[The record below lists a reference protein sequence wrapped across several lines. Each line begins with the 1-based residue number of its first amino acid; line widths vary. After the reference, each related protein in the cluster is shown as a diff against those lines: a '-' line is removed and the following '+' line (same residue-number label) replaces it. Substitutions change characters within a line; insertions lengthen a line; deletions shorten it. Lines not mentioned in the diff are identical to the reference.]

1 VWKSIVRRAK
11 TELPT
16 IPRGTRVYAI
26 GDIHGRVDLLNELF
40 KRIDAD
46 VIGSAE
52 SKAIEIYLGDYIDR
66 GPASREVLDQ
76 LIARSGSHETVFLKG
91 NHETYPSEFLHNP
104 AFLRDWGQL
113 GGFETLM
120 SYGLRPPIN
129 AGLKEQIEIARAFDD
144 LLPLAHRSFL
154 ENLRPFVCYGDFYF
168 VHAGIRPG
176 VALAEQQAKDLFEI
190 RDVFLNC
197 EDDFGKI
204 IVHGHTPVF
213 EPEFRPNRI
222 NIDTGAYA
230 TGRLSFLAISGENL
244 RLV

>member
-1 VWKSIVRRAK
+1 VLKAIIRRGK

-16 IPRGTRVYAI
+16 LPKGTRVYAV
-26 GDIHGRVDLLNELF
+26 GDIHGRVDLLNKVF

-46 VIGSAE
+46 AAGSAE
-52 SKAIEIYLGDYIDR
+52 SNAVEIYLGDYIDR
-66 GPASREVLDQ
+66 GPASREVLDH
-76 LIARSGSHETVFLKG
+76 LIARSRTHKTVFLKG
-91 NHETYPSEFLHNP
+91 NHETYPFEFLNNP
-104 AFLRDWGQL
+104 AFLREWGQL
-113 GGFETLM
+113 GGLETLM
-120 SYGLRPPIN
+120 SYGLRPPVN
-129 AGLKEQIEIARAFDD
+129 AGSQEQIEIARAFDNS
-144 LLPLAHRSFL
+144 LPAAHRSFL

-168 VHAGIRPG
+168 VHAGVRPG
-176 VALAEQQAKDLFEI
+176 VALERQQDEDLLEI

-197 EDDFGKI
+197 EDDLGKI

-230 TGRLSFLAISGENL
+230 TGRLTCLAIGGDQL